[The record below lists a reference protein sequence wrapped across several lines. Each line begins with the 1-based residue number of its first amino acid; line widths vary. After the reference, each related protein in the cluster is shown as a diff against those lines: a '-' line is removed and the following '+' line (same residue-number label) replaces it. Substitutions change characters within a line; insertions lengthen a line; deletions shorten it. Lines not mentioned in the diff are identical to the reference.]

1 MTRTKEE
8 IIKSSIKVTDK
19 YAIEL
24 YESFI
29 RITDLTQLNKVVIF
43 TDDGTLCGTT
53 MNDYEIKLPILALK
67 RIKILFKRKNENWV
81 VHFWGNIGHY
91 TLFSFKDLKIK
102 MCGGKDLEYY
112 DNIVTW
118 DHGLITVMTKY
129 SHSEELIEEYV
140 DIESALIDFGFNSDA
155 ILMQIK
161 EVRIGKLNKYGEL
174 IEQ

>member
-1 MTRTKEE
+1 M
-8 IIKSSIKVTDK
+8 
-19 YAIEL
+19 
-24 YESFI
+24 
-29 RITDLTQLNKVVIF
+29 
-43 TDDGTLCGTT
+43 
-53 MNDYEIKLPILALK
+53 
-67 RIKILFKRKNENWV
+67 
-81 VHFWGNIGHY
+81 GNIGHY

-118 DHGLITVMTKY
+118 DHR
-129 SHSEELIEEYV
+129 
-140 DIESALIDFGFNSDA
+140 LIDFGFNSDA